1 MSQLPRC
8 SVWTIATKI
17 APQVVKR
24 SVSSLFAELTSGY
37 TSALVSPDVIAQRTK
52 KTAQSY
58 SKVVN
63 VSKELRRNR
72 QLPGRKIA
80 SFPCI
85 FYKKHGIWQQQRK
98 RRCSIFTAFRRKGQ
112 LTKNGAIIFCLLL
125 WKRFTFC
132 FSWSRI
138 FVEASTAKYFS
149 KAL

>member
-37 TSALVSPDVIAQRTK
+37 TSALVSPDVTAQRTN

-63 VSKELRRNR
+63 VSKGLWRNR

-80 SFPCI
+80 SFPRI
-85 FYKKHGIWQQQRK
+85 FYKKHGSNNENEDVRFLPHSVGKGSRQK
-98 RRCSIFTAFRRKGQ
+98 TVLSSFGCCSSLHKHFKVVS
-112 LTKNGAIIFCLLL
+112 KNQKSIHL
-125 WKRFTFC
+125 
-132 FSWSRI
+132 
-138 FVEASTAKYFS
+138 
-149 KAL
+149 

>member
-1 MSQLPRC
+1 MNAWSTYQSMSQLPRC

-37 TSALVSPDVIAQRTK
+37 TSALVSPDVTAQSLTK

-63 VSKELRRNR
+63 VSKALRRNR

-80 SFPCI
+80 IFPCI
-85 FYKKHGIWQQQRK
+85 FYKKRGIRQQQRK

-112 LTKNGAIIFCLLL
+112 LTKTVFWLLP
-125 WKRFTFC
+125 WRRFTFC
-132 FSWSRI
+132 FCLSYS
-138 FVEASTAKYFS
+138 VS
-149 KAL
+149 

>member
-37 TSALVSPDVIAQRTK
+37 TSALVSPDVTAQRTK

-63 VSKELRRNR
+63 VSKALRRNR

-80 SFPCI
+80 SFP
-85 FYKKHGIWQQQRK
+85 
-98 RRCSIFTAFRRKGQ
+98 
-112 LTKNGAIIFCLLL
+112 
-125 WKRFTFC
+125 
-132 FSWSRI
+132 
-138 FVEASTAKYFS
+138 
-149 KAL
+149 